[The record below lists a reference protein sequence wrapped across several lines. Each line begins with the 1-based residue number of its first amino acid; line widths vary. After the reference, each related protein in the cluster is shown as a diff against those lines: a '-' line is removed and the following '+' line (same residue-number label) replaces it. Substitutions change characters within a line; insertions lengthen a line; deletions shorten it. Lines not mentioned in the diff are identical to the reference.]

1 MFLPFLG
8 SGICYLDC
16 IPFESKIL
24 LGFWEI
30 FIVILFFLWYSFS
43 SILLNYNEVGLQYL
57 IIDICDF
64 ITQVV

>member
-8 SGICYLDC
+8 SGICYLNC

-30 FIVILFFLWYSFS
+30 FIVILSFLWYSFS
-43 SILLNYNEVGLQYL
+43 SILLKYNEVGL
-57 IIDICDF
+57 
-64 ITQVV
+64 